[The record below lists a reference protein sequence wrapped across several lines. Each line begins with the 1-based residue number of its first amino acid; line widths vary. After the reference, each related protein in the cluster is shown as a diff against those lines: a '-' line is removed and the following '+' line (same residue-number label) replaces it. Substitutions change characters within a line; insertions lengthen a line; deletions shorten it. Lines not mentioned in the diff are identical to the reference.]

1 MPRWRKECFETA
13 EACVSPS
20 AKRPA
25 KSETPLYIQIYSTPR
40 TSHHTL
46 SAPLTK
52 LYIYR
57 AVDGRWALFSWCVYL
72 TYGKGRETGG
82 SWGGGG
88 HPEAQCG
95 PLVIARGN
103 ADSLQ
108 FFFFFHLSLLLPT
121 CVLSFCSHTVW
132 VFTVKSAADLR
143 KILHNKFYLERQM
156 VYHVRKPNLSAG
168 KTFATC
174 LWF

>member
-1 MPRWRKECFETA
+1 M
-13 EACVSPS
+13 
-20 AKRPA
+20 
-25 KSETPLYIQIYSTPR
+25 
-40 TSHHTL
+40 
-46 SAPLTK
+46 
-52 LYIYR
+52 
-57 AVDGRWALFSWCVYL
+57 FSWCVYL

-108 FFFFFHLSLLLPT
+108 FFFHLSLLLPT

>member
-1 MPRWRKECFETA
+1 MVC
-13 EACVSPS
+13 
-20 AKRPA
+20 
-25 KSETPLYIQIYSTPR
+25 
-40 TSHHTL
+40 L
-46 SAPLTK
+46 SDLWEGEGNRGE
-52 LYIYR
+52 L
-57 AVDGRWALFSWCVYL
+57 
-72 TYGKGRETGG
+72 
-82 SWGGGG
+82 GGGG

-108 FFFFFHLSLLLPT
+108 FFFLHLLLLLPT